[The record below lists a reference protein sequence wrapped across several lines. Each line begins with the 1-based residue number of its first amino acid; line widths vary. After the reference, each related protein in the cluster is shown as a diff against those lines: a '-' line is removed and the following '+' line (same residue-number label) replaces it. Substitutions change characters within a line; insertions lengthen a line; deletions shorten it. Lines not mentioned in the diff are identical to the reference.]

1 MIAHVPSAVL
11 DRKSCWS
18 NPTQTSS
25 EVIRIVINSIR
36 IHFLVIDSLRSLRSL
51 SEWFPNARFGRVKPG
66 TQPNSFHLLSDCVF
80 WTFWTGIFLKQKT
93 FGANQSTI
101 TLYGP
106 VGIFCRFDA
115 VHLRRCLNREIS
127 DYGKVVASWRN
138 WAKLFADG
146 AWRAWLK
153 GVWRHGDIQRASHMC
168 FIKVEVQASFLWNS
182 WDLHIWKISGQVF
195 QYLELVS
202 SWNHRQQW
210 GVLGIWR
217 QNIAFPTACDSN
229 DSQSRKLAFQ
239 SGGASWNAEPS
250 LHGSLMYIHEIGT

>member
-1 MIAHVPSAVL
+1 MRLEYVKCIQKLSLVPLCKLQAQYLSCFQTWERGNAQISRQLMIAHVPSAAL
-11 DRKSCWS
+11 DRKSCWRT
-18 NPTQTSS
+18 PTQTSS

-36 IHFLVIDSLRSLRSL
+36 IDFLVIDSLRSL
-51 SEWFPNARFGRVKPG
+51 SELFPNARFGRVKPG
-66 TQPNSFHLLSDCVF
+66 TQPNSFHLLSDDF
-80 WTFWTGIFLKQKT
+80 FWTGWTGILKQKT

-106 VGIFCRFDA
+106 VDIFCRFDA

-127 DYGKVVASWRN
+127 DCGKVVASWRN
-138 WAKLFADG
+138 WAKLLSDG

-202 SWNHRQQW
+202 SWNHWCHLQENLDND
-210 GVLGIWR
+210 GV
-217 QNIAFPTACDSN
+217 F
-229 DSQSRKLAFQ
+229 
-239 SGGASWNAEPS
+239 
-250 LHGSLMYIHEIGT
+250 